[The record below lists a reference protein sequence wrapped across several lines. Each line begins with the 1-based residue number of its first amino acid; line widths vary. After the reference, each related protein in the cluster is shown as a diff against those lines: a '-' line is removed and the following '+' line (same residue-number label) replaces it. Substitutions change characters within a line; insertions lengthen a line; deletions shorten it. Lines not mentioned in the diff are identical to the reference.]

1 MFTLRQLQQFV
12 AVVEAQSFRR
22 AADRLHLS
30 QPALSVAIRELEG
43 IVGAALLD
51 RARDAVA
58 PTAQG
63 EILYLH
69 ACALL
74 REATS
79 AVASVRELRGYA
91 QRELRIGVGPT
102 ICPTRIARSLDA
114 VRQQEPALKFK
125 IVTGIYVRLE
135 PRLRAGELDLVVTK
149 RPDTVVDPDIELHR
163 LGSDE
168 HVVICRPAHPLATA
182 RRVRLARLLDYPWVY
197 SEPIDRIIPT
207 WAVPFGAQGI
217 AAPQPHW
224 LVDSYPLVVSLL
236 MSSDALSVMPAQYV
250 AADLASQRI
259 FRVNVGET
267 PWSYEIVCATRRDR
281 TPAPSAQMLQRTLR
295 QSFEHDGIKVAGSPR

>member
-30 QPALSVAIRELEG
+30 QPALSVAVRELES

-58 PTAQG
+58 PTPQG

-102 ICPTRIARSLDA
+102 ICPTRVARSLDA
-114 VRQQEPALKFK
+114 VVQQEPGLTFK
-125 IVTGIYVRLE
+125 IVTEVYARLE
-135 PRLRAGELDLVVTK
+135 PRLRAGELDLVIAK
-149 RPDTVVDPDIELHR
+149 RPGRAVDPDIDLHS
-163 LGSDE
+163 LGTDQNA
-168 HVVICRPAHPLATA
+168 VICRPGHPLGVA
-182 RRVRLARLLDYPWVY
+182 RRVRLARLLEYPWVY
-197 SEPIDRIIPT
+197 SESIERIIPT
-207 WAVPFGAQGI
+207 WGVPFGAQGLS
-217 AAPQPHW
+217 APQPRW

-236 MSSDALSVMPAQYV
+236 LSSNALSVMPAQYV
-250 AADLASQRI
+250 AADLASRRI
-259 FRVNVGET
+259 ARVLVGET

-281 TPAPSAQMLQRTLR
+281 TPAPSALVLRRALQQCFAT
-295 QSFEHDGIKVAGSPR
+295 DVAKGAGSLR